1 MWNKEILLA
10 LRSCKALF
18 AQVYETLL
26 KTSLKSLASL
36 KESEK
41 EMFARLKA
49 EADLPKTESKISK
62 AHGQASKGRGTGSL
76 GAKIQIKNKEP
87 KEPKNMLVCSDM
99 LAGW

>member
-1 MWNKEILLA
+1 M
-10 LRSCKALF
+10 
-18 AQVYETLL
+18 YETLL